1 MSNLIKNG
9 YAILKLENLIPD
21 SKCRE
26 LQEYYKDS
34 FKIKKSKWLE
44 LVLNGTYTSENK
56 EEIERLYSELTEEG
70 TDIKISDSGQ
80 ELGGYFLNI
89 LSPNKDFE
97 LHQKIYNE
105 IPHKYQ
111 TQMWYQNQIE
121 EGVAYDI
128 FKTLIHRI
136 TLDNYADV
144 NTSNIHIK
152 SYSFRETY
160 YGINSHITPHKDGLD
175 ENRLSV
181 ILLYLSNDYK
191 SGNGGEFNI
200 LDENHLIKETITPEF
215 GNVVVLDFTENN
227 VNHSVNRVLRD
238 YGRNALISFIYKK

>member
-21 SKCRE
+21 FKCRE

-34 FKIKKSKWLE
+34 FKIKKSKRLE

-111 TQMWYQNQIE
+111 TQIWYQSRIE
-121 EGVAYDI
+121 NGVPYDI
-128 FKTLIHRI
+128 FKMAVHKIILN
-136 TLDNYADV
+136 NYYV
-144 NTSNIHIK
+144 NNLNIEIR
-152 SYSFRETY
+152 SIRETY
-160 YGINSHITPHKDGLD
+160 YDINCHITPHGDGID
-175 ENRLSV
+175 ENRLCV
-181 ILLYLSNDYK
+181 ILLYLSNNYK
-191 SGNGGEFNI
+191 SGDGGEFNI
-200 LDENHLIKETITPEF
+200 LNENHLIKETITPEF